1 MAQAPEDPSNQQPGA
16 APEPMD
22 VDNDQGNTNELE
34 ELKKQLAA
42 KDAEIAALKADK
54 DKPNDDNTTADGGDD
69 DEADAVAKMD
79 VTLSIN
85 GIPEY
90 DSYPYALPCDKFF
103 YMASIKAPYFRED
116 DRAPIDLVAVVDES
130 GSMSGDRITLVRET
144 IKFIIRNLESGDRFG
159 IVGYSNGSREVL
171 PLTTMDD
178 AGRKKAEQ
186 LASGLRAQGGTAL
199 CQGLVDGVNMMRR
212 RTTKNEIASVMIL
225 TDGQA
230 NQGPTSAS
238 EINASVRQG
247 KVVSVQGGFQ
257 GFGNRNMNMVQNVTP
272 MNRRK
277 KGGKKKRVQRPPA
290 VIPK

>member
-54 DKPNDDNTTADGGDD
+54 DKANDDNTTADGGDE
-69 DEADAVAKMD
+69 DEVKAVPKMD
-79 VTLSIN
+79 VTLSIR

-90 DSYPYALPCDKFF
+90 DSYPYAMPCEKFF

-116 DRAPIDLVAVVDES
+116 DRAPIDLVAVVDET

-144 IKFIIRNLESGDRFG
+144 IQFIIKNLESGDRFG
-159 IVGYSNGSREVL
+159 IVGYSSGSRKVL
-171 PLTTMDD
+171 PLTTRDD
-178 AGRKKAEQ
+178 AGRKNAEQ

-247 KVVSVQGGFQ
+247 KVLSVQGGFQ
-257 GFGNRNMNMVQNVTP
+257 GFGNRNMNMVQKVTP
-272 MNRRK
+272 MDRRK
-277 KGGKKKRVQRPPA
+277 KGKKKRVQRPPA

>member
-79 VTLSIN
+79 VTLSIR
-85 GIPEY
+85 GTPEF
-90 DSYPYALPCDKFF
+90 DSYPSSLASDKFF

-144 IKFIIRNLESGDRFG
+144 IKFIIKNLESGDRFG
-159 IVGYSNGSREVL
+159 IVGYSSGSREVL

-178 AGRKKAEQ
+178 AGKKKAEQ

-199 CQGLVDGVNMMRR
+199 CQGLVHGVNMMRQR
-212 RTTKNEIASVMIL
+212 GTKNEIASVMIL

-238 EINASVRQG
+238 EINASVRKG
-247 KVVSVQGGFQ
+247 SVVSVQGGF
-257 GFGNRNMNMVQNVTP
+257 GGYGNANINYNQNRVMQKP
-272 MNRRK
+272 RRIGK
-277 KGGKKKRVQRPPA
+277 MGKKMKKKVPPL
-290 VIPK
+290 V